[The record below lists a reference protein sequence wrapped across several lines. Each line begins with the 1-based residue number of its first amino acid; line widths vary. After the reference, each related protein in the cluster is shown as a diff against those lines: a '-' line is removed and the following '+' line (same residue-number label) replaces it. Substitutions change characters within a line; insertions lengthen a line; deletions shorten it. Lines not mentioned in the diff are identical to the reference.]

1 MSRQIIENK
10 AVTSLSKLQKSVTL
24 FCFLLF
30 FLGASTASLANKPQ
44 DHQAEATEEHHQSTS
59 DSHREAAEEGHDHHA
74 EEAGHA
80 DHHEAEGFNA
90 GDMIMHHISDAHD
103 WHMFDYDGKSYSIP
117 LPIIIYNKKKGLSVF
132 SSSKFE
138 HGHANYNGYKLDH
151 GKVVNADANDTSA
164 FYDISITKN
173 VIGMF
178 VSIVILLLIL
188 FSVKKLY
195 TKREGQA
202 PKGIQSVLE
211 PLIIFLR
218 DEVIKPS
225 IGKGYEKY
233 MPLLLT
239 IFFFI
244 FANNLLGLI
253 PFFPGGANVTGN
265 IAVTVVLAVIVFII
279 TQVIATKDY
288 WKHIFLPDVPKAL
301 YPILIPIEILGVF
314 TKPIVLAL
322 RLFANITAGH
332 IIILG
337 FFSLIFIFGQMNA
350 GGGFGAAAFSMAFS
364 LFMSLLELLVAF
376 LQAYVFTLLSA
387 LYFGMA
393 LEKHAHEH

>member
-1 MSRQIIENK
+1 MGTPQGS
-10 AVTSLSKLQKSVTL
+10 
-24 FCFLLF
+24 F
-30 FLGASTASLANKPQ
+30 ANSPQ
-44 DHQAEATEEHHQSTS
+44 EHPSETTEEHHESTS
-59 DSHREAAEEGHDHHA
+59 DSHVGEAHRDHDEHAQSAGHDEGHG
-74 EEAGHA
+74 EE
-80 DHHEAEGFNA
+80 EGFNA

-103 WHMFDYDGKSYSIP
+103 WHMFDYNGKSYSIP
-117 LPIIIYNKKKGLSVF
+117 LPVIIYNKEKGLSVF
-132 SSSKFE
+132 SSSRFE
-138 HGHANYNGYKLDH
+138 HGHASYNGYKLDH
-151 GKVVNADANDTSA
+151 GKVVNADANDQSG

-178 VSIVILLLIL
+178 VSVLVLMLIL

-195 TKREGQA
+195 SKREGQA

-218 DEVIKPS
+218 DEVVKPS

-364 LFMSLLELLVAF
+364 LFMSMLELLVAF

>member
-1 MSRQIIENK
+1 MSQQVIENK
-10 AVTSLSKLQKSVTL
+10 AVKRFGNLSKFASI
-24 FCFLLF
+24 FSFLLF
-30 FLGASTASLANKPQ
+30 FLSAPLGSSANQPQSGEEQHSESSLN
-44 DHQAEATEEHHQSTS
+44 HSAEAH
-59 DSHREAAEEGHDHHA
+59 EAEAHTQAHSEGHDEHA
-74 EEAGHA
+74 SEE
-80 DHHEAEGFNA
+80 FNA

-103 WHMFDYDGKSYSIP
+103 WHMWDWKGKAVSIP
-117 LPIIIYNKKKGLSVF
+117 LPIIIYNTERGLSGPF
-132 SSSKFE
+132 SSARFE
-138 HGHANYNGYKLDH
+138 HGHAAYDGYKLDH
-151 GKVVNADANDTSA
+151 GKIVNADPNDHSK

-173 VIGMF
+173 VVGMF
-178 VSIVILLLIL
+178 VSILVLLLIL
-188 FSVKKLY
+188 FAVRKLY
-195 TKREGQA
+195 SKREGQA

-225 IGKGYEKY
+225 IGKGYERY

-393 LEKHAHEH
+393 LEKHHEH

>member
-1 MSRQIIENK
+1 MSQQVIENK
-10 AVTSLSKLQKSVTL
+10 AVKRFGNFSKFASI
-24 FCFLLF
+24 FCFLMF
-30 FLGASTASLANKPQ
+30 FLSAPLWTSANEPQ
-44 DHQAEATEEHHQSTS
+44 TQQEESVESSHEDHHSDAVDSHSEEHANAHGDQSS
-59 DSHREAAEEGHDHHA
+59 EE
-74 EEAGHA
+74 
-80 DHHEAEGFNA
+80 FNA

-103 WHMFDYDGKSYSIP
+103 WHLWDWKGHAVSIP
-117 LPIIIYNKKKGLSVF
+117 LPIIIYNAERGLSGPF
-132 SSSKFE
+132 SSAKFE
-138 HGHANYNGYKLDH
+138 HGHAEYEGYKLEH
-151 GKVVNADANDTSA
+151 GKVVNADPNDHSS

-173 VIGMF
+173 VVGMF
-178 VSIVILLLIL
+178 VSIIVLLLIL
-188 FSVKKLY
+188 FSVRKLY
-195 TKREGQA
+195 GKREGQA

-218 DEVIKPS
+218 DEVVKPS
-225 IGKGYEKY
+225 IGKGYERY

-337 FFSLIFIFGQMNA
+337 FFSLIFIFGQMNS
-350 GGGFGAAAFSMAFS
+350 GGGLGAAVFSMAFS

-393 LEKHAHEH
+393 LEKHHEH

>member
-1 MSRQIIENK
+1 MSQQVTENK
-10 AVTSLSKLQKSVTL
+10 AFTTFSKVQKITAF
-24 FCFLLF
+24 FCFLL
-30 FLGASTASLANKPQ
+30 LIWGTSPAVLANSPQ
-44 DHQAEATEEHHQSTS
+44 EDAHSEIEEH
-59 DSHREAAEEGHDHHA
+59 AAEGH
-74 EEAGHA
+74 G
-80 DHHEAEGFNA
+80 HEAENGHHEEAGFNA

-103 WHMFDYDGKSYSIP
+103 WHMWDWKGHAVSIP
-117 LPIIIYNKKKGLSVF
+117 LPVIIYEKGKGLIGPF
-132 SSSKFE
+132 SSARFE
-138 HGHANYNGYKLDH
+138 HGHASYKGYQLEH
-151 GKVVNADANDTSA
+151 GKVVPVDETGNAG
-164 FYDISITKN
+164 FYDLSITKN
-173 VIGMF
+173 VVGMF
-178 VSIVILLLIL
+178 VSILVLLLIL
-188 FSVKKLY
+188 FAVKRLY
-195 TKREGQA
+195 VRRSNQS
-202 PKGIQSVLE
+202 PKGIQSVME
-211 PLIIFLR
+211 PLIVFLR
-218 DEVIKPS
+218 DEVVKPS
-225 IGKGYEKY
+225 IGAGYERY

-364 LFMSLLELLVAF
+364 LFMSMLELLVAF

-393 LEKHAHEH
+393 LEKHSHEH